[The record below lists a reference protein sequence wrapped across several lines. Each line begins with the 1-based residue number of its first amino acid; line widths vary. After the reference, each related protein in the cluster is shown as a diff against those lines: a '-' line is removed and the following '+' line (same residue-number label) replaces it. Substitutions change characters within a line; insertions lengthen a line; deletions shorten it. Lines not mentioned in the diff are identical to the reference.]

1 MIDFPGSKINLG
13 LRVTQRLDNGYH
25 TLESIFI
32 PTSFSDVLE
41 IIPNDDRTE
50 FVYSGIEIPGDQND
64 NLIYK
69 AWKLMAKDF
78 DIPPFKANLLKAIPL
93 GAGLG
98 GGSADGSSMLKLLNS
113 TFDLGVSDATLKTYA
128 KMLGADC
135 PFFIDNEAAYVEG
148 IGEKLSPVFIN
159 LHSYHLLIICPGIH
173 INTAEAFRN
182 VSPKPTENNLVET
195 INTYP
200 IAEWRNYIFNDF
212 EDFAFHMHPELEQI
226 KNHLY
231 NKGALYASMSGTG
244 SSIYGIFK
252 EKVDLDEVLEKY
264 THHWQ
269 LL

>member
-1 MIDFPGSKINLG
+1 MIEFPGSKINLG
-13 LRVTQRLDNGYH
+13 LRITQRLDNGYH

-32 PTSFSDVLE
+32 PTTFSDVLE
-41 IIPNDDRTE
+41 IIPTIDKTE
-50 FVYSGIEIPGDQND
+50 FSYSGIEIPGEQSD

-69 AWKLMAKDF
+69 AWKLVAKDF
-78 DIPPFKANLLKAIPL
+78 DIPPFKAVLLKAIPL

-98 GGSADGSSMLKLLNS
+98 GGSADGSAMLKLINS
-113 TFDLGVSDATLKTYA
+113 TFDLGISTSSLKTYA

-148 IGEKLSPVFIN
+148 IGEKLSPIFIN

-173 INTAEAFRN
+173 INTKEAFHN
-182 VSPKPTENNLVET
+182 VTPKPAENNLVES

-226 KNHLY
+226 KMHLY
-231 NKGALYASMSGTG
+231 DKGAQYASMSGTG

-252 EKVDLDEVLEKY
+252 ERIELDDEFKKL
-264 THHWQ
+264 TTFWQ
-269 LL
+269 NL